1 VSFIHSN
8 STQALQD
15 THQGVAL
22 DLLARVRYSVLCGS
36 AASARQY
43 VVRMLPGVGWAGDLG
58 AGWAAVVLWIGLL
71 AWALLQLEASDGA
84 RGLPIGN
91 VLRDR

>member
-1 VSFIHSN
+1 M
-8 STQALQD
+8 
-15 THQGVAL
+15 
-22 DLLARVRYSVLCGS
+22 LCG
-36 AASARQY
+36 SARQY

>member
-1 VSFIHSN
+1 
-8 STQALQD
+8 
-15 THQGVAL
+15 
-22 DLLARVRYSVLCGS
+22 
-36 AASARQY
+36 
-43 VVRMLPGVGWAGDLG
+43 MLPGVGWAGDLG